1 MGGGG
6 GGGGY
11 GGGGGALSPAESL
24 KIFKTGVEEVRSVEA
39 GPPRT
44 RNVFISFHVADEAQ
58 VNLLRAQAKDA
69 DFGMEFR
76 DYSVK
81 EPFDEAW
88 KSNCRQQLSLT
99 SMTICM
105 IGPDT
110 ATREAV
116 DWELEE
122 SFRQG
127 HKVIGVR
134 IYRDRNDPVPAP
146 LLAHKSPITYWNR
159 DGIRNHLD
167 SE

>member
-11 GGGGGALSPAESL
+11 GGGGALSPAESL
-24 KIFKTGVEEVRSVEA
+24 KIFKTGVEEVRTAEA
-39 GPPRT
+39 GSPRT
-44 RNVFISFHVADEAQ
+44 RNVFISFHVADEPQ

-76 DYSVK
+76 DYS
-81 EPFDEAW
+81 
-88 KSNCRQQLSLT
+88 LT

-105 IGPDT
+105 IGPET

-116 DWELEE
+116 IWELEE

-127 HKVIGVR
+127 KKVIGVR
-134 IYRDRNDPVPAP
+134 IYRDREDPVPAP
-146 LLAHKSPITYWNR
+146 LLEHKSAVEYWNR
-159 DGIRNHLD
+159 DAIRNHLD
-167 SE
+167 SG

>member
-1 MGGGG
+1 MGGSG

-11 GGGGGALSPAESL
+11 GGGGPLIPSESL
-24 KIFKTGVEEVRSVEA
+24 KVFKTGLEESQA
-39 GPPRT
+39 AAGGPPRT

-58 VNLLRAQAKDA
+58 VNLLRAQARDS

-88 KSNCRQQLSLT
+88 RSNCREQIGLT

-105 IGPDT
+105 IGPET

-116 DWELEE
+116 NWELEE
-122 SFRQG
+122 SYRQG
-127 HKVIGVR
+127 KKVIGVR
-134 IYRDRNDPVPAP
+134 IFRDRNDPIPAP
-146 LLAHKSPITYWNR
+146 LLEHGAPILYWNR
-159 DGIRNHLD
+159 DEIRGHLD
-167 SE
+167 SG

>member
-1 MGGGG
+1 MGGSG

-11 GGGGGALSPAESL
+11 GGGGPLVPSESL
-24 KIFKTGVEEVRSVEA
+24 RAFKTGLEEAHASEG

-44 RNVFISFHVADEAQ
+44 RNVFISFHVTDEAQ
-58 VNLLRAQAKDA
+58 VNLLRAQARDS

-88 KSNCRQQLSLT
+88 RANCREQIGLT

-105 IGPDT
+105 IGPET

-116 DWELEE
+116 NWELAE
-122 SFRQG
+122 SYRQG
-127 HKVIGVR
+127 KKVIGVR
-134 IYRDRNDPVPAP
+134 IFRDRDDPIPAP
-146 LLAHKSPITYWNR
+146 LLEHRAPILYWNR
-159 DGIRNHLD
+159 DEIRRHLD
-167 SE
+167 SG